1 MKWEPEVSSFITESG
16 ETRMNYKLSKEVI
29 SLSDGPTLLN
39 NAGHTREGIVIRYD
53 RPPGDPYERV
63 ILKLVGNDYLTR

>member
-1 MKWEPEVSSFITESG
+1 
-16 ETRMNYKLSKEVI
+16 MNYKLSKEVI

-53 RPPGDPYERV
+53 RPPGDPFERV